1 MSNTKKIKVK
11 KKKEKEEVK
20 NDQFTQTIRESLK
33 SMGKQANPYQE
44 QMLVQLLKSFLV
56 GGIATILDIILYIIF
71 NLFMNPL
78 LSNVLSM
85 MITIGLGLFIGIKY
99 VYDKRIQKT
108 MITRYV
114 LVNGIGFVLTEGM
127 IFGLVFL
134 KEWNAILVKILA
146 IILVLVFKI
155 LMNRLVFSK
164 KTS

>member
-11 KKKEKEEVK
+11 KKKDKEEVK

-56 GGIATILDIILYIIF
+56 GGVATILDIILYIVLCIF
-71 NLFMNPL
+71 IDPL
-78 LSNVLSM
+78 LSNVISM
-85 MITIGLGLFIGIKY
+85 LVTISLGLVIGIRY
-99 VYDKRIQKT
+99 VYDKRSRKT
-108 MITRYV
+108 MITRYIV
-114 LVNGIGFVLTEGM
+114 LNSIGLLVTEGM
-127 IFGLVFL
+127 IYGLVSI

-146 IILVLVFKI
+146 IILIIVFKTI
-155 LMNRLVFSK
+155 MNRFVFSK